1 MGIVERACIESEQQL
16 PIAVMNKEN
25 IAPNMIRV
33 PSMSMIPVDLL
44 AERDWDDLDAED
56 AGDPLMVSEYV
67 VEIFDYMRHL
77 EVTSKSYANFA
88 FRKTLCPK

>member
-1 MGIVERACIESEQQL
+1 MD
-16 PIAVMNKEN
+16 KEN

-33 PSMSMIPVDLL
+33 PSMSMMPVNHP

-67 VEIFDYMRHL
+67 VEIFEYMRHL
-77 EVTSKSYANFA
+77 EVTFRSYANSV
-88 FRKTLCPK
+88 FRRTLCPK